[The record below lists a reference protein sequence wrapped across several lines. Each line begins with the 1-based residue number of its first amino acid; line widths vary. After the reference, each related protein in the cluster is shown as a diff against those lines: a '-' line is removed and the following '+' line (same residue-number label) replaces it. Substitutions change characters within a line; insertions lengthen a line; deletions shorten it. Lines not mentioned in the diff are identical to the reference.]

1 MRSRDVARRI
11 AEDLYAMA
19 AEEKTADA
27 VEHELRQIAA
37 STDEAPQPADK
48 APRGPA
54 GDRRELVRAAFPE
67 ASGSLRHLMGLL
79 IRDLVLGEFLSVRAE
94 AEGVLRTRVV
104 TAQPLSGEERSRL
117 TERLERA
124 LGLRVKLEESVD
136 PAVLAGVRI
145 EIEGRILDG
154 TLRARLTRLHETLG
168 RSGGA

>member
-27 VEHELRQIAA
+27 VEQELRQIAA
-37 STDEAPQPADK
+37 STDEPPLSAGPT
-48 APRGPA
+48 PA

-94 AEGVLRTRVV
+94 AEGVLRARVV
-104 TAQPLSGEERSRL
+104 TAQPLSSEERSRL